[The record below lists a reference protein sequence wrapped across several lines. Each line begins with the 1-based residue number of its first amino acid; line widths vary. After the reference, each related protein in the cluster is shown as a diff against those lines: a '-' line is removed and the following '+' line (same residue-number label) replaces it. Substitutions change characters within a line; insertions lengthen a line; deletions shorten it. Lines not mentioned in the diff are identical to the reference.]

1 MDGQSQFRPS
11 DVEPTT
17 VPIVIVG
24 AGPVGLSLGLTLAH
38 QGIESLILEKNEALD
53 PYSRAILIPT
63 RTLDIFDSWNLTAAA
78 KERGIFNSRLQA
90 YGAESGKVAI
100 TIDFTG
106 LEDASPNAGFLFLP
120 QDRTTDLLLNAA
132 LSTGMCK
139 VIFGTAVSGFS
150 QDTRGVTV
158 EAVSGGSARRFRCQ
172 YVIGCDGAHSLVR
185 EMLDLPLAGKTY
197 QARVLIADVSFS
209 QHDAEDRAQSQGTAG
224 VAPLRRDEVAR
235 CRDSRSKRG
244 R

>member
-63 RTLDIFDSWNLTAAA
+63 RTPDIFDSWSLTAAA

-106 LEDASPNAGFLFLP
+106 LEDASP
-120 QDRTTDLLLNAA
+120 
-132 LSTGMCK
+132 K
-139 VIFGTAVSGFS
+139 
-150 QDTRGVTV
+150 
-158 EAVSGGSARRFRCQ
+158 RRF
-172 YVIGCDGAHSLVR
+172 
-185 EMLDLPLAGKTY
+185 PL
-197 QARVLIADVSFS
+197 FS
-209 QHDAEDRAQSQGTAG
+209 PGSHH
-224 VAPLRRDEVAR
+224 
-235 CRDSRSKRG
+235 
-244 R
+244 